1 MQERQGLRYPW
12 HLCTLSRSASVSC
25 MQNVLCFSA
34 CKMNDTFS
42 CCHIQC
48 NRTVNAYRVAD
59 IVWQT
64 EPASAHK
71 RDEMNK
77 QIGKT
82 E

>member
-1 MQERQGLRYPW
+1 
-12 HLCTLSRSASVSC
+12 
-25 MQNVLCFSA
+25 
-34 CKMNDTFS
+34 MNDELS
-42 CCHIQC
+42 CRHVQC
-48 NRTVNAYRVAD
+48 NRPVNAYRVAD

-64 EPASAHK
+64 ESASAHK